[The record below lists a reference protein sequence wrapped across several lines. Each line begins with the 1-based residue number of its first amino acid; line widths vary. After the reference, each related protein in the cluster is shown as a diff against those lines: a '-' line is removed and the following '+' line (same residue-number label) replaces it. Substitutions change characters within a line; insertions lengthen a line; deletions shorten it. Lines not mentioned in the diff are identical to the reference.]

1 MTIQKQIIYI
11 LKVMLLMKYEDI
23 VKRLSAVPL
32 LKELSSEELE
42 PFVQI
47 AQTRFYKNKM
57 YVFMQDDPL
66 DRVFFIHSGKV
77 KIYRTDLSGKEQ
89 IISIL
94 EPGEMFPHAGFFRH
108 GTYPAHAEIVE
119 DSFLIVIP
127 IDKFEEILISYPEL
141 CIKIFKVLGEKI
153 VDLQGRL
160 EAQVLH
166 NTYEQII
173 LLLIRLCKSNG
184 ERKDEVFKL
193 TTQFTNRELANM
205 IGTSRET
212 VSRTINQLKKKD
224 YIMQDEEGFYLLDRE
239 ALKQELFY

>member
-1 MTIQKQIIYI
+1 MRH
-11 LKVMLLMKYEDI
+11 EDI
-23 VKRLSAVPL
+23 VNRLSKVPL
-32 LKELSSEELE
+32 FRELSLAELAS
-42 PFVQI
+42 FADV
-47 AQTRFYKNKM
+47 AQARFYKQKM
-57 YVFMQDDPL
+57 YVFMQEDPL
-66 DRVFFIHSGKV
+66 DRVFFIHSGKI

-94 EPGEMFPHAGFFRH
+94 EQGEMFPHAGFFRN
-108 GTYPAHAEIVE
+108 GTYPAHAEVLE
-119 DSFLIVIP
+119 EAQLIVIP
-127 IDKFEEILISYPEL
+127 IDKFEEILISNPEF

-166 NTYEQII
+166 NTFEQII

-184 ERKDEVFKL
+184 EKTDKHYKL

-212 VSRTINQLKKKD
+212 VSRTMNHLKKKD
-224 YIMQDEEGFYLLDRE
+224 NIHQDEDGFYLIDRE
-239 ALKQELFY
+239 ALQQELFY